1 MSRWRYA
8 SFFVRRETERNEGG
22 GSGNDTRFP
31 YASLYLL
38 GMRMGYPP
46 DVLDGMRL
54 GTLIH
59 MAEAYADANKPPK
72 DETNQPREAT
82 QADIAAVFC

>member
-8 SFFVRRETERNEGG
+8 SFFVRRGTERKGG
-22 GSGNDTRFP
+22 GSGDGIRFP

-38 GMRMGYPP
+38 GMRMGYRPH
-46 DVLDGMRL
+46 DLDGMRL
-54 GTLIH
+54 GTMIH
-59 MAEAYADANKPPK
+59 MADAYADANNQGKGK
-72 DETNQPREAT
+72 DQPREAT